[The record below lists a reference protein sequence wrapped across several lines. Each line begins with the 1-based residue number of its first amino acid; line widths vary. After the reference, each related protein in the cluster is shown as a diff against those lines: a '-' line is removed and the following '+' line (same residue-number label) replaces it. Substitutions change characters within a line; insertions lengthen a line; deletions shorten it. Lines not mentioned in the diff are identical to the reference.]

1 MVSRVKAITIYWQ
14 FSVLAEHKNIKLVL
28 LESLVCPSEAAS
40 KHSLK
45 STPYLWKPKARF
57 PLGLEPGI
65 ALKKNTTALWMK
77 QFINFFIKQ
86 SFDHYIKLKEKKNIY
101 KKMVMFAMAVQSNG
115 KLAGKKKK
123 HLWTSQK
130 RNLPGINQ
138 VGWSHIKLVLPSDS
152 PRTLFIRNQ
161 SKGNNPWFSDCFG
174 LGPKHTLIML
184 TNKYLIHM
192 TWFHFL
198 HVNGES

>member
-86 SFDHYIKLKEKKNIY
+86 SFDHYIKLKEKKIFT
-101 KKMVMFAMAVQSNG
+101 KKWSCLLWLCSLMESWQE
-115 KLAGKKKK
+115 KKK